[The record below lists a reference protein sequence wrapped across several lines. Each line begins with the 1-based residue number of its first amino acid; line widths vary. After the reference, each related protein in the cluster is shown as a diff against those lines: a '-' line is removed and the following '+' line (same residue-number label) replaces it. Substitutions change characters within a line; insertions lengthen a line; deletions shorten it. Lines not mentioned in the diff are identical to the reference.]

1 MKMIKSLL
9 LISMFVGAIILSG
22 CGEKT
27 NGSLDLFAICLSENG
42 AEMYGAY
49 WCGHCKD
56 QKEMFGSS
64 FEKVNYI
71 ECTVDQ
77 DKCEAAG
84 IKGYPTWK
92 FADGSLLPGA
102 QQFSTL
108 AQKTGCPLP

>member
-1 MKMIKSLL
+1 MKMVKFLL

-22 CGEKT
+22 CGNEDDS
-27 NGSLDLFAICLSENG
+27 GLSEFATCLSENG

-56 QKEMFGSS
+56 QKEMFGTA
-64 FEKVNYI
+64 FDNVNYI

-77 DKCEAAG
+77 DRCEAAG

-92 FADGSLLPGA
+92 FADGTALPGA

-108 AQKTGCPLP
+108 AKKTGCALP